1 MMKFITWLHDI
12 SGQDVAL
19 FGGKNASLG
28 ELYRNLSERGINVPH
43 GFALSAQAY
52 TRFIAAAG
60 LEKKIEELLA
70 DLDKSDVKELK
81 RRGRRIREMMLK
93 AELPDDIKREIEGAY
108 EELEKKY
115 GKNVDVAVR
124 SSATAEDLPSA
135 SFAGQYDTFLN
146 ITGKESLLHTVRKC
160 YASLFTDRAIS
171 YREDRGF
178 SHFDIQLSI
187 GVQKMVRADR
197 ACSGVIFTID
207 PESGFDKVIYLTGSW
222 GLGELVVQG
231 AVNPDGFYVFKPTL
245 KEGYNAIIEKKRGT
259 KHKMLVYGEEGIVER
274 DVPGHMSDAF
284 ILSDGEIVTLAKWAM
299 EIENHYGRSMDIE
312 WAKDGISGELFIV
325 QARPETVHSQ
335 RKSFSVYELMERGEI
350 IVEGEAIGSK
360 IGRGNAKIIRN
371 VDEMEEFKEG
381 DVLVADMTDPD
392 WEPIMKI
399 ASAIVTNRGGR
410 TCHAAIVSRELGIPA
425 VIGTGWATENIKD
438 EGEITVDCS
447 EGIGRVYK
455 GLLRYEERE
464 ISFDSVPKTE
474 TKIMMNVAIPEK
486 AFLLSQ
492 IPSDGVGLA
501 RLEFI
506 INSRIGIHPMALVEY
521 EKLKVARDE
530 HIQRIVEE
538 IERKTA
544 AYRDKKAF
552 YTDHLA
558 MGIAKIAAAFYP
570 NDVIVRFSDFKT
582 NEYARLLGGNLYE
595 PMEHNPMLGWRG
607 ASRYYDEKFR
617 EAFGLE
623 CRAIKKVREEMG
635 LTNVKV
641 MVPFC
646 RRVEEGIKVIQTM
659 EAFGLKRDDIDVYV
673 MCEVPSNVM
682 LAEEFAQIFDGFSIG
697 SNDLTQLTLGLD
709 RDSNLI
715 SHLFDER
722 DEAVKRM
729 IERVIA
735 AAKKYGRKI
744 GICGQAPSDFP
755 EFAEFLV
762 EQGIDSISLNPD
774 AVMKIRE
781 IVAEKERMM
790 HSPR

>member
-1 MMKFITWLHDI
+1 M
-12 SGQDVAL
+12 AL

-43 GFALSAQAY
+43 GFALSAEAY
-52 TRFIAAAG
+52 THFVSSAG

-81 RRGRRIREMMLK
+81 RRGRRIRDMILK
-93 AELPDDIKREIEGAY
+93 APLPDDVKGEIEEAY
-108 EELEKKY
+108 GELEEKY

-146 ITGKESLLHTVRKC
+146 ITGREDLLQTVRKC

-171 YREDRGF
+171 YREDHGF

-245 KEGYNAIIEKKRGT
+245 KKGYNAIIERKRGT
-259 KHKMLVYGEEGIVER
+259 KNKMLVYGREGIVER

-284 ILSDGEIVTLAKWAM
+284 ILSDDEIVTLAKWAL
-299 EIENHYGRSMDIE
+299 EIEYHYKRPMDIE

-335 RKSFSVYELMERGEI
+335 RTSFSVYELLERGEV
-350 IVEGEAIGSK
+350 IVEGEAIGNK
-360 IGRGNAKIIRN
+360 IGRGTAKIIRN
-371 VDEMEEFKEG
+371 VDEMDEFREG
-381 DVLVADMTDPD
+381 DVLVAEMTDPD
-392 WEPIMKI
+392 WEPIMKM

-425 VIGTGWATENIKD
+425 VIGTGWATEKIKD

-464 ISFDSVPKTE
+464 ISFDAVPST
-474 TKIMMNVAIPEK
+474 TTRIMMNVAIPER

-506 INSRIGIHPMALVEY
+506 INSHIGIHPMALVEY
-521 EKLKVARDE
+521 EKLKVAQDE
-530 HIQRIVEE
+530 HIQSIVGE
-538 IERKTA
+538 IEKKTA
-544 AYRDKKAF
+544 AYTDKREF
-552 YTDHLA
+552 YIDRLA
-558 MGIAKIAAAFYP
+558 MGVAKIAAAFYP

-582 NEYARLLGGNLYE
+582 NEYARLLGGTLYE

-641 MVPFC
+641 MIPFC
-646 RRVEEGIKVIQTM
+646 RRVEEGIKVM
-659 EAFGLKRDDIDVYV
+659 EIMEMFGLKRDDIDVYV

-709 RDSNLI
+709 RDSDLVA
-715 SHLFDER
+715 HLFDER
-722 DEAVKRM
+722 DGAVMRM
-729 IERVIA
+729 IEQVIA
-735 AAKKYGRKI
+735 AAKKHGKKI

-755 EFAEFLV
+755 EFVEFLV

-774 AVMKIRE
+774 AVMTIRE
-781 IVAEKERMM
+781 IVAKKEKAMGTLQ
-790 HSPR
+790 